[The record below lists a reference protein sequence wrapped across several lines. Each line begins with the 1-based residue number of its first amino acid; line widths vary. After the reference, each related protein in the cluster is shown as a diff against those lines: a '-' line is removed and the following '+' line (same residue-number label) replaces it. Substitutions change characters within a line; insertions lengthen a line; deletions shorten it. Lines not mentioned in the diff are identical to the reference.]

1 MTRAPASEALSR
13 VESVESASITKIS
26 SAQATE
32 SQASLMFDSS
42 LKVMIVALIF
52 IRFAEAQNKFA
63 IASVSVS
70 CLSNRELKRQISFA
84 DLSYGTLGDST
95 TILLERNVVEVAR
108 WRSASALL

>member
-26 SAQATE
+26 SAQATD

-52 IRFAEAQNKFA
+52 IRFGEAQNKFA

-70 CLSNRELKRQISFA
+70 YLSNRELKTPNQLCRFVLWNVRRFNNYIV
-84 DLSYGTLGDST
+84 GTQRSGGRT
-95 TILLERNVVEVAR
+95 LEIR
-108 WRSASALL
+108 